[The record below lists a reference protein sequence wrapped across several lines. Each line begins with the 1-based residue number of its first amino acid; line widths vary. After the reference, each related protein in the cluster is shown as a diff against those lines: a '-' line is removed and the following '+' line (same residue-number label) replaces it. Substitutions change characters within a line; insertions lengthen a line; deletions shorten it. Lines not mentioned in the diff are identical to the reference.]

1 MQIDT
6 SCKCDNVSS
15 VFIYN
20 IKMLI
25 NVQAK
30 AYSMN
35 GDNPVQGKLDDI
47 SCLKDKCSFYD
58 LNSPAGSLLHDNSF
72 SNSQTTAILIF
83 VTYLLLNALIL
94 TLNVLYL
101 GKIFSWIEQSQ
112 HNHLKDLYKAS
123 AIVLALINVVS
134 FGSDILL
141 HILFGGYFIYLTIKL
156 LLVTVIFV
164 LVIVVSCFYTWRYG
178 HKWKIM
184 HTLALCQFVWFVH
197 RLATDAIISIIA
209 FVIAPAQ
216 TLGLVTL
223 LLSIV
228 VCAVL
233 FASSLL
239 QNCQTACILRCICE
253 RRTVLTLFCTFF
265 IAFCTVGLVI
275 SVTLLFIVLV
285 DNGLQSA
292 GVGGF
297 ILSLIPPITI
307 FVIGLC
313 VNRKIAVNF
322 YRKMLI
328 IISSSTT
335 IINSGSP
342 DTNQPDT
349 PAEGNVN
356 CQADETTPLNQRSV
370 AIEESEDKL

>member
-1 MQIDT
+1 METTQ
-6 SCKCDNVSS
+6 CKENC
-15 VFIYN
+15 
-20 IKMLI
+20 
-25 NVQAK
+25 
-30 AYSMN
+30 
-35 GDNPVQGKLDDI
+35 

-72 SNSQTTAILIF
+72 SNSRTTAILIF
-83 VTYLLLNALIL
+83 VTYLLLNVLIL
-94 TLNVLYL
+94 TLTVLYL

-112 HNHLKDLYKAS
+112 HNHLKDLYNAS

-141 HILFGGYFIYLTIKL
+141 HILFGGYFVYLAIKL
-156 LLVTVIFV
+156 LLVTLIFV
-164 LVIVVSCFYTWRYG
+164 LVIIVSCFYTWRYG

-184 HTLALCQFVWFVH
+184 HALALCQFVWFVH
-197 RLATDAIISIIA
+197 RLATDAIISIIM

-233 FASSLL
+233 FVSSLL
-239 QNCQTACILRCICE
+239 QNCQTACTSRCACE

-265 IAFCTVGLVI
+265 IALCTVGLVI

-285 DNGLQSA
+285 ANGLQSA
-292 GVGGF
+292 GIGGF
-297 ILSLIPPITI
+297 ILSLIPPTTI

-328 IISSSTT
+328 TISSSTT